1 MTDEKRN
8 KILEKIRKLL
18 ALKES
23 AEKIGSEG
31 EAYAAAQGVHRLLT
45 EYNLTMQDVLG
56 SKGEDNGPRI
66 EESDGISYNSHFGLW
81 KQQLMG
87 VICKYNYCK
96 CVASTRTKQVY
107 AVGTE
112 ANVAVCTWLFEY
124 LVSAFVSLAKQ
135 HFRKYLDGYHYCGPD
150 VPLKVARLQVGERR
164 TDEFFH
170 SYYLGTVSGLQK
182 NFEERQVSSGERGL
196 IVTFNKHIDEYL
208 EKLGG
213 VRQRRGTIDV
223 GDDLDDYALHKGYHD
238 GHHIS
243 LNRQMNGGSET
254 KELQKDY

>member
-1 MTDEKRN
+1 MTDEKRH

-87 VICKYNYCK
+87 IICKYNYCK
-96 CVASTRTKQVY
+96 CVASTQTKQVY

-135 HFRKYLDGYHYCGPD
+135 NFRKMLDRYCLVGPNI
-150 VPLKVARLQVGERR
+150 PLNIARLQYGEKR
-164 TDEFFH
+164 TDDFFH
-170 SYYLGTVSGLQK
+170 SYYIGTVSGLRE
-182 NFEERQVSSGERGL
+182 NFEARQVSADERGL
-196 IVTFNKHIDEYL
+196 MVTFDWHIDDFL
-208 EKLGG
+208 KSKGG
-213 VRQRRGTIDV
+213 VYKRRGTIDI
-223 GDDLDDYALHKGYHD
+223 GDELDPYALDKGYND
-238 GHHIS
+238 GRDIS
-243 LNRQMNGGSET
+243 LNRQVSGSAE
-254 KELQKDY
+254 KLKIKG